1 MHAKW
6 LVTWITA
13 LALAAAGWCAFE
25 AYWRHQGYA
34 PTVMDSFDLWA
45 QMRKRVVQ
53 PAPPVRVALLGASR
67 VQYGLSP
74 ESFKAAAAG
83 TDPVMLSVNGHYPLA
98 TLRDLAADERFN
110 GIALVG
116 IDSRGFYLGWH
127 DMQQKYVDYFHKEF
141 SPARDIHRS
150 LLTRLQPHLIAA
162 RPDFA
167 AITLINRYFNGYGAP
182 NKEYVT
188 FQRDRAG
195 GTYYSKSNVDAIRSA
210 RVAELREHYKT
221 FIAPTPEQWLRDN
234 RDVVEWVKR
243 INARGGRVV
252 FYREPV
258 SGEHFEL
265 DESRFPRAQFW
276 DQLARIMPATM
287 IEFQDYATLRIDTPD
302 TSHIDAKDID
312 RHTRAL
318 VEVLRDKGVLP
329 R

>member
-1 MHAKW
+1 MQAKW
-6 LVTWITA
+6 LLTWIAAISLTA
-13 LALAAAGWCAFE
+13 SGWIAFE
-25 AYWRHQGYA
+25 MYWRSQGYA

-45 QMRKRVVQ
+45 QMRKRVVKA
-53 PAPPVRVALLGASR
+53 APPVRIALLGASR
-67 VQYGLSP
+67 VQYGVSP
-74 ESFKAAAAG
+74 ASFRAAAPG
-83 TDPVMLSVNGHYPLA
+83 TDPVMLSVNGRYPLA
-98 TLRDLAADERFN
+98 TLRDLANDARFH

-116 IDSRGFYLGWH
+116 IDSRGFHLGWH

-141 SPARDIHRS
+141 SPARDLHRS

-167 AITLINRYFNGYGAP
+167 AITLLNRYFNGHGAP

-188 FQRDRAG
+188 FQRDRSG
-195 GTYYSKSNVDAIRSA
+195 GTYYSQSNIDAIRNA

-221 FIAPTPEQWLRDN
+221 F
-234 RDVVEWVKR
+234 V
-243 INARGGRVV
+243 GGAVV
-252 FYREPV
+252 FYREPI

-276 DQLARIMPATM
+276 DQLAAIMPATM
-287 IEFQDYATLRIDTPD
+287 IDFQDYATLRIDTPD

-318 VEVLRDKGVLP
+318 VDVLRDKGVLP